1 MLLPEKTMII
11 QLQVLLNDEEVA
23 SPKTSVQI
31 WIVHPA
37 TMIRPVVS
45 ALANQIKIRF
55 IKLLAKWV
63 MSPTLHILQNSMWHI
78 SEHITFE

>member
-1 MLLPEKTMII
+1 MII

-45 ALANQIKIRF
+45 VLVNQVLEPF
-55 IKLLAKWV
+55 IKLLVKSV
-63 MSPTLHILQNSMWHI
+63 ILQILLTLQN
-78 SEHITFE
+78 

>member
-31 WIVHPA
+31 WIVHPV

-45 ALANQIKIRF
+45 VLVNQVLEPF
-55 IKLLAKWV
+55 IKLLVKSV
-63 MSPTLHILQNSMWHI
+63 ILQILLTLQN
-78 SEHITFE
+78 

>member
-1 MLLPEKTMII
+1 MII

-45 ALANQIKIRF
+45 ALANQVLEPF
-55 IKLLAKWV
+55 IKLLVKSV
-63 MSPTLHILQNSMWHI
+63 ILQILLTLQN
-78 SEHITFE
+78 